1 MSLPLVA
8 IIILAQTPTEK
19 LLLEKI
25 AQLEARLAVLEAR
38 EAARTTTAPAP
49 SPPQSPP
56 QPLPTAPTPTPT
68 PTVNLML
75 DSYYAFNTNRPSP
88 PVNQLRAFDSVHN
101 SFNLNQATLVVEQ
114 QTSLSAR
121 RYSGGR
127 VDFQFG
133 QATGLLQGSA
143 ANEPRPALYRNLFQA
158 YGSLLAPIGNGLT
171 LDFGKFASSLGLETN
186 YAKDQFNYSRSYFFN
201 FLPFY
206 HAGLRASYPIHSRFT
221 ATYWLVNGAN
231 QTEDFNAAKSQAAI
245 LSFQPLRQ
253 ISGNLNFFTGN
264 ENHSSFRV
272 LNSYWTW
279 TAHPRLTLATD
290 LSHVRHRRGAVRGG
304 SFYARFLVSPRWSL
318 AARSTLFNDS
328 SGLFSGRAQNLRELT
343 LTATL
348 QLANQFQWR
357 WEFRRDQSN
366 QSFFLRQSSPSLAR
380 NLDTFSLGLLLWWGP
395 KQGAW

>member
-1 MSLPLVA
+1 MSLPLAA
-8 IIILAQTPTEK
+8 IILLAQTPTEK

-38 EAARTTTAPAP
+38 DASRTTTLPTP
-49 SPPQSPP
+49 SPPPSPS
-56 QPLPTAPTPTPT
+56 QPPPVAPT

-75 DSYYAFNTNRPSP
+75 DSYYSFNTNRPSP

-114 QTSLSAR
+114 QTSLTSR
-121 RYSGGR
+121 RYAGGR

-133 QATGLLQGSA
+133 QATDLLQGSA
-143 ANEPRPALYRNLFQA
+143 SNEPRPALYRNLFQA

-206 HAGLRASYPIHSRFT
+206 HSGLRASYPIHSRFT

-245 LSFQPLRQ
+245 LSFQPLSQ
-253 ISGNLNFFTGN
+253 VSGNFNFFAGN

-290 LSHVRHRRGAVRGG
+290 LSHVRHRRGVVRGG
-304 SFYARFLVSPRWSL
+304 ALYARFLVSPRWSL

-343 LTATL
+343 LTTTL
-348 QLANQFQWR
+348 QIANQFQWR
-357 WEFRRDQSN
+357 WEYRRDQSN
-366 QSFFLRQSSPSLAR
+366 QPFFLRQSTSSSAR
-380 NLDTFSLGLLLWWGP
+380 NLDTFSLGLLFWWGP